1 MPELSIWYKDQSLAL
16 FSVFSYSI
24 AMKQRIGFIYLKTGA
39 GHLSGAK
46 ALSSKLLDLYPDNVE
61 CSLKDAFDKGVP
73 FFKLFFE
80 KGYLGTTN
88 YFEPGYVAFYQFTGL
103 ESVIRCSKKIVAPY
117 TVGKLAEFLKA
128 NRITKVVCL
137 HQILITLCRD
147 AINRINKDIPLI
159 SIVMDP
165 FTAHPLW
172 FFEKN
177 TELVVFSQKIRKE
190 AAEKYGLDPKR
201 IHQFPLMLS
210 EQFDQPYS
218 KEQIIAVKER
228 LGIPKNKKI
237 VLIAGG
243 GEGLKQA
250 APIVLSFMKKS
261 IDAFL
266 IVVCGKN
273 RPLRHSLEY
282 LTQFSFFK
290 NIKIF
295 GFVSFMPDLM
305 NIADCLITKGGPAT
319 LMEAISIGKP
329 VIISTYIRGQELGNM
344 LYITQNKLGWYIPK
358 PDDVVQKVSEI
369 FSDDKNLED
378 IHKHIKQM
386 NIKNGLQ
393 EIANFIY
400 NFK

>member
-1 MPELSIWYKDQSLAL
+1 
-16 FSVFSYSI
+16 
-24 AMKQRIGFIYLKTGA
+24 MKQRIGFIYLKTGA
-39 GHLSGAK
+39 GHLAGAK
-46 ALSSKLLDLYPDNVE
+46 ALSTKLMDLYPDGVE
-61 CSLKDAFDKGVP
+61 CSLKDGFDKGVP
-73 FFKLFFE
+73 VFKLFFE

-88 YFEPGYVAFYQFTGL
+88 YFESGYVAFYQFTGL
-103 ESVIRCSKKIVAPY
+103 ESVMRGAKKIVAPY
-117 TVGKLAEFLKA
+117 TVRKLVEFLRLNK
-128 NRITKVVCL
+128 ITKVVCL

-147 AINRINKDIPLI
+147 AINRVNPDIPLI

-165 FTAHPLW
+165 FTAHPTW

-177 TELVVFSQKIRKE
+177 TELVVFSQKVRNE
-190 AAEKYGLDPKR
+190 AIKKYGLEPKR

-218 KEQIIAVKER
+218 QEQIIAVKKR
-228 LGIPKNKKI
+228 LGIPQNKKI

-250 APIVLSFMKKS
+250 TPIVFSFMKKS
-261 IDAFL
+261 TDAFL

-273 RPLRHSLEY
+273 RPLKHSLEY
-282 LTQFSFFK
+282 LIQFSNFK

-305 NIADCLITKGGPAT
+305 NIADCIITKGGPAT
-319 LMEAISIGKP
+319 LMEALSIGKP

-358 PDDVVQKVSEI
+358 PDNVVQKVSEI
-369 FSDDKNLED
+369 LSDDKNFEE
-378 IHKHIKQM
+378 IQSRIKHM
-386 NIKNGLQ
+386 NIKNGLKD
-393 EIANFIY
+393 IASFIY
-400 NFK
+400 NFGIS